1 MSSHLKKNN
10 NMLKRGGDEMGAG
23 LHGHVLTRFVIH
35 RDVNVSD
42 LAKRKE
48 CSLNDIYRHFIGNTA
63 WEGWWSNGDGGG
75 E

>member
-1 MSSHLKKNN
+1 
-10 NMLKRGGDEMGAG
+10 MGAG

-75 E
+75 K